1 MTTNTNN
8 TIAATAVQDILN
20 KRDKDIKEI
29 LNKAVNAVD
38 DILNQTNKDIADI
51 LNQTTTSNTPV
62 TTNKKWWEKLD
73 IDVKTQYQ
81 SGNTIIGWKLVADNS
96 TSYFPLFERTDG
108 DSKLT
113 DIFSELPD
121 SIREE
126 LGLGLGIS
134 LSDEIIIGED
144 KIVVEAICLN
154 DYRDKY
160 EFNKKIYAG
169 GVENFQRFVAGK
181 DLKRVLCLLIKQKY
195 IVYKFFN

>member
-1 MTTNTNN
+1 MTTNNVN
-8 TIAATAVQDILN
+8 TAAIVEDILN
-20 KRDKDIKEI
+20 ERSKTIKEVLIKTVNTTVDEI
-29 LNKAVNAVD
+29 LNKTIKDVN
-38 DILNQTNKDIADI
+38 DIINQNA
-51 LNQTTTSNTPV
+51 NNS

-126 LGLGLGIS
+126 LGLGSGIS
-134 LSDEIIIGED
+134 LSDEIIIGEE

-154 DYRDKY
+154 DYKFHMDFKEKVY
-160 EFNKKIYAG
+160 MGGLEEFSKFIAN
-169 GVENFQRFVAGK
+169 K
-181 DLKRVLCLLIKQKY
+181 DLKKVLTKLIKQKY
-195 IVYKFFN
+195 TLYKFFN

>member
-1 MTTNTNN
+1 MTTNTIN
-8 TIAATAVQDILN
+8 TAAIVENILSERN
-20 KRDKDIKEI
+20 KDIKEI
-29 LNKAVNAVD
+29 LKTVNTTVE
-38 DILNQTNKDIADI
+38 DILKQTNKDIADI
-51 LNQTTTSNTPV
+51 LNQTTNN
-62 TTNKKWWEKLD
+62 TTNKKWWEKLG
-73 IDVKTQYQ
+73 DVKTQYQ
-81 SGNTIIGWKLVADNS
+81 SGNTIIGWKLVVDNS

-154 DYRDKY
+154 DYKDKY
-160 EFNKKIYAG
+160 EFSEKIYAG

-181 DLKRVLCLLIKQKY
+181 ELKSVLCLIVKQKY
-195 IVYKFFN
+195 IVYKLFN

>member
-1 MTTNTNN
+1 MTTNN
-8 TIAATAVQDILN
+8 TTAAIVTEILN
-20 KRDKDIKEI
+20 EKSKDIKEI
-29 LNKAVNAVD
+29 LNKTVNTVD
-38 DILNQTNKDIADI
+38 EILRQTDKDISDI
-51 LNQTTTSNTPV
+51 LNQTTTSNTPA
-62 TTNKKWWEKLD
+62 TTNKKCWWSGLD
-73 IDVKTQYQ
+73 IQTQHQ
-81 SGNTIIGWKLVADNS
+81 SGNTIIGWKLVVDNS

-154 DYRDKY
+154 DYKDKY
-160 EFNKKIYAG
+160 DFKEKIYAG
-169 GVENFQRFVAGK
+169 GIENFQRFVAGK
-181 DLKRVLCLLIKQKY
+181 DLKSVLCLMIKQKY